1 MQRSGQKRPN
11 TPSVSKCQTDAS
23 HWAQEVREVVVRA
36 KVDGTV
42 NFAVRGGSDHGEFAF
57 VVEAEEGSGLFD
69 GDLLLEVQGEKV
81 AGYTQR
87 DVEAWLSH
95 CCRNGNPVT
104 LKSVRGGAVPKDL
117 RVFLNTR
124 FQRGSVDHDLQ
135 NTIRDNLYLRT
146 VPVTTR
152 PPREGEV
159 NGVDYTFL
167 SLEEFAKL
175 ERSGSLLESGIY
187 EGNHYGTPKP
197 SKELQNGSAPSNSV
211 NLNAA
216 GIFPGAHPSSEG
228 KRRRNR
234 SNVEAMAAKST
245 EPESEPDPTHPDS
258 QHYKHNNHNNNQSVQ
273 HSEFNESKMNGSGS
287 YPDAPPSYNDGPNH
301 GNHTSGD
308 DIGPLPPNWEKA
320 YTERGEVYFIDHNSG
335 TSHWLDPRLSKFQK
349 KSLEECTENELPYG
363 WEKIH
368 DPHYGTYY
376 IDHVNRRTQYE
387 NPVIQAK
394 RAANDAGTPESLI
407 QELGSDG
414 QYPVPRDGQYPVPR
428 DGQYPI
434 PRDGQY
440 PIPRDGQYSVP
451 PPPHSAQ
458 SNLPLGPPH
467 SASHGSIH
475 VQTNPNGSNAG
486 SVPST
491 PSKRQNNCSSRAFF
505 TRNPLELE
513 GERIQT
519 TLIKSARGLGFTIV
533 GGDDLEEEFL
543 QIKSVVPNGS
553 AWLDGKLQTGDV
565 LVYVNDTCV
574 LGFTHHDMV
583 SMFQSIA
590 PGETVSLEVCRGYPL
605 PFDPNDPNTEVVT
618 TVAVNAPDPLNPGG
632 GQYMYH
638 NGDMKSDR
646 GYHFMENDDL
656 TGSSVKSMPELCDR
670 IDQGPAIP
678 RPNSTDTL
686 LDPPV
691 PAKPEFLTISIV
703 KGAMGFGFTIADSA
717 YGQKVKKILDRQR
730 CKTLQEGDILVE
742 INNVNVRTMCHGDVV
757 QVLKDCPRNVDATIT
772 VQRGSS
778 SNKNK
783 VRKKEDLLLSGGR
796 KAYRSKTPT
805 ADLYS
810 TQPKE
815 VVPTRPKTPLVD
827 TRTRSKTP
835 TNVGSWMHN
844 DHSLKADS
852 DIDKNTDILQSPS
865 IASQYDGF
873 PATAFPYPHPHS
885 YDLSQ
890 RLANTSLRSP
900 DEYSRSHSPGN
911 ELDVSGQHQ
920 SHYPPSNQLYF
931 NGYGSYEHGYG
942 YGYDAQTVSG
952 YAPHPN
958 LDYYP
963 KGKESTS
970 FEHEQ
975 PLSSLVSRY
984 PRDPRWIGLGPAR
997 VYPAEPGFDWV
1008 ETLVTLQRQ
1017 ETGFGFR
1024 IVGGTEE
1031 GSQVSIGHIVP
1042 GGAADLDGRLCTGDE
1057 MMSVDGQSVIN
1068 TSHHHVVQLMAR
1080 AAAAGRVT
1088 LGIRRRIPSHDVQS
1102 FSSRHDGGYP
1112 YDVTVTRRENEGFGF
1127 VIISSVNKV
1136 GSTIGRIIEGS
1147 PAERCN
1153 QLHVGDRILA
1163 VNHMNITSLHH
1174 GDIVNLIK
1182 DSGYSVTLT
1191 IGAPL
1196 DDASS
1201 TASVSH
1207 REEGAEDEQYHAV
1220 ELNRGTRGF
1229 GFSIRGGREFQNM
1242 PLFVLQIA
1250 ENGPASLDNR
1260 LKVGD
1265 QIIEI
1270 NGINTKNM
1278 THAEAIEIIRNGGPS
1293 VRLLIKRGGRVPPPP
1308 TLGGCHD
1315 AYSEEMVGSLM
1326 ETTCSQLT
1334 TPHSNSVNDSI
1345 ANSIDDH
1352 TLQSRNSQCSDQMPE
1367 SLTDPLSDP
1376 LTAPLAIPVLN
1387 EANGQVHDPMLD
1399 IMPSQFC

>member
-23 HWAQEVREVVVRA
+23 PSHWSQGVREVVVRGKA
-36 KVDGTV
+36 DGTV
-42 NFAVRGGSDHGEFAF
+42 GFSVGGGSDRGEFAY
-57 VVEAEEGSGLFD
+57 VVEVEEGSLSGLLD

-87 DVEAWLSH
+87 DVVAWLEH

-104 LKSVRGGAVPKDL
+104 LKSVSAGAVPKDL

-167 SLEEFAKL
+167 SLEDFAKL
-175 ERSGSLLESGIY
+175 ERGGSLLESGIY

-197 SKELQNGSAPSNSV
+197 SKEPSSGSAPSSSV
-211 NLNAA
+211 NQPAA
-216 GIFPGAHPSSEG
+216 GLFPGAHPSSEG

-245 EPESEPDPTHPDS
+245 EPESESDHHTHPEA
-258 QHYKHNNHNNNQSVQ
+258 QHHNHNNHITQGGPPNEL
-273 HSEFNESKMNGSGS
+273 SENKMNGSGS
-287 YPDAPPSYNDGPNH
+287 FPHAPPSYSDGPSQ
-301 GNHTSGD
+301 GNRTSGD

-320 YTERGEVYFIDHNSG
+320 FTERGEVYFIDHNTG

-349 KSLEECTENELPYG
+349 KSLEECTEDELPYG

-368 DPHYGTYY
+368 DPNYGTYY

-394 RAANDAGTPESLI
+394 RAANDAGTPVCYVFVSSESLI
-407 QELGSDG
+407 QELGNDG
-414 QYPVPRDGQYPVPR
+414 QYPVPPAPMGPMGPM
-428 DGQYPI
+428 GPI
-434 PRDGQY
+434 GPMGPMGGNHNVQ
-440 PIPRDGQYSVP
+440 QL
-451 PPPHSAQ
+451 HSH
-458 SNLPLGPPH
+458 GPPH

-475 VQTNPNGSNAG
+475 VQTNASGSNGG

-491 PSKRQNNCSSRAFF
+491 PSKRQNSCSSRAFF
-505 TRNPLELE
+505 TRNPMELE

-618 TVAVNAPDPLNPGG
+618 TVAVNAPDPLVPGG
-632 GQYMYH
+632 GAYMYH
-638 NGDMKSDR
+638 NGDIKSEQ
-646 GYHFMENDDL
+646 GYHFMEPDDL
-656 TGSSVKSMPELCDR
+656 ANSSVKSMPELCDR
-670 IDQGPAIP
+670 INQGSAIP

-757 QVLKDCPRNVDATIT
+757 QVLKDCTRNVDATIT

-783 VRKKEDLLLSGGR
+783 ARKKEDLLLPGAR

-827 TRTRSKTP
+827 TRIRAKTP
-835 TNVGSWMHN
+835 TNVGSWIHN
-844 DHSLKADS
+844 DPSLKADS

-873 PATAFPYPHPHS
+873 QTTAFPYPHSHP

-911 ELDVSGQHQ
+911 ELDGPGSHRA
-920 SHYPPSNQLYF
+920 HYPPSNQLYY
-931 NGYGSYEHGYG
+931 NGYGSYDQGYG
-942 YGYDAQTVSG
+942 YGYDAQPVTG
-952 YAPHPN
+952 YNPHHN

-984 PRDPRWIGLGPAR
+984 PRDPRWIGLGPVR

-1031 GSQVSIGHIVP
+1031 GSQVGSTVSIGHIVP

-1102 FSSRHDGGYP
+1102 YSSRHDGGYP

-1207 REEGAEDEQYHAV
+1207 REEGVEDEQYHAV

-1308 TLGGCHD
+1308 SLDPCMRPSSSQAHVGEVGYWD
-1315 AYSEEMVGSLM
+1315 AY
-1326 ETTCSQLT
+1326 Q
-1334 TPHSNSVNDSI
+1334 
-1345 ANSIDDH
+1345 
-1352 TLQSRNSQCSDQMPE
+1352 QS
-1367 SLTDPLSDP
+1367 
-1376 LTAPLAIPVLN
+1376 
-1387 EANGQVHDPMLD
+1387 
-1399 IMPSQFC
+1399 

>member
-1 MQRSGQKRPN
+1 MQRPGQKRPN
-11 TPSVSKCQTDAS
+11 TPSVSKCQADLDAS
-23 HWAQEVREVVVRA
+23 HWSQEVREVVVRA
-36 KVDGTV
+36 KQDGAV
-42 NFAVRGGSDHGEFAF
+42 NFAVRGGSDLGEFACVF
-57 VVEAEEGSGLFD
+57 ETEEGSGLYD

-87 DVEAWLSH
+87 DVVAWLSH

-104 LKSVRGGAVPKDL
+104 LKAVRAGAVPKDL

-152 PPREGEV
+152 LPRDGEV

-175 ERSGSLLESGIY
+175 ERGGSLLESGIY

-197 SKELQNGSAPSNSV
+197 SKEPSSGPASASSV
-211 NLNAA
+211 IPAA
-216 GIFPGAHPSSEG
+216 TGLFPGAHPSSEG

-245 EPESEPDPTHPDS
+245 EPEAESDHAHANAHTHA
-258 QHYKHNNHNNNQSVQ
+258 HTHAHAHAEAHHHKFNNHNA
-273 HSEFNESKMNGSGS
+273 HSELSDVKMNGSGS
-287 YPDAPPSYNDGPNH
+287 FPDAPPSYNDGPSQSH
-301 GNHTSGD
+301 HTSGD

-320 YTERGEVYFIDHNSG
+320 FTERGEAYFIDHNTG

-349 KSLEECTENELPYG
+349 KSLEECTEDELPYG

-368 DPHYGTYY
+368 DPQYGTYY

-394 RAANDAGTPESLI
+394 RAVNDSGTPESLI

-414 QYPVPRDGQYPVPR
+414 QYPVP
-428 DGQYPI
+428 
-434 PRDGQY
+434 
-440 PIPRDGQYSVP
+440 
-451 PPPHSAQ
+451 PPPHNAMHNSQ
-458 SNLPLGPPH
+458 QHHPLGPPQ
-467 SASHGSIH
+467 SVSH
-475 VQTNPNGSNAG
+475 GSNAG

-505 TRNPLELE
+505 TRNPMELE
-513 GERIQT
+513 GERIHS

-618 TVAVNAPDPLNPGG
+618 TVAVNAPDPHIPGNNS
-632 GQYMYH
+632 YMYH
-638 NGDMKSDR
+638 NGDVKSER
-646 GYHFMENDDL
+646 GYHFMEPDDL
-656 TGSSVKSMPELCDR
+656 ANSSVKSMPELCDR
-670 IDQGPAIP
+670 IDQGVPIP

-783 VRKKEDLLLSGGR
+783 ARKKEDLVLPGAR

-827 TRTRSKTP
+827 TRIRAKTP

-844 DHSLKADS
+844 DPSLKADS

-865 IASQYDGF
+865 IASQYDGYQT
-873 PATAFPYPHPHS
+873 TAFPYPHPHS

-911 ELDVSGQHQ
+911 GLDDPVSHRG
-920 SHYPPSNQLYF
+920 HYPPPNQLYY
-931 NGYGSYEHGYG
+931 NGYGSYDPGYG
-942 YGYDAQTVSG
+942 YAYDAQTPTG

-1031 GSQVSIGHIVP
+1031 GSQVSVGHIVP

-1102 FSSRHDGGYP
+1102 YGSRHDGGYP

-1127 VIISSVNKV
+1127 VIISSVNKI

-1153 QLHVGDRILA
+1153 QLHIGDRILA

-1207 REEGAEDEQYHAV
+1207 REEGGEDEQYHAV

-1270 NGINTKNM
+1270 NAINTKNM

-1293 VRLLIKRGGRVPPPP
+1293 VRLLVKRGGRVPPPP
-1308 TLGGCHD
+1308 NIGGCHD
-1315 AYSEEMVGSLM
+1315 TYSEEMVGTLM
-1326 ETTCSQLT
+1326 DSTCNQLT
-1334 TPHSNSVNDSI
+1334 TTLGNSMNGSI
-1345 ANSIDDH
+1345 GNSLDDPSLH
-1352 TLQSRNSQCSDQMPE
+1352 PRHSQCSDLMPE

-1376 LTAPLAIPVLN
+1376 LTAPLAVPILN
-1387 EANGQVHDPMLD
+1387 EANGHVHDPMLD
-1399 IMPSQFC
+1399 IMPSQVC